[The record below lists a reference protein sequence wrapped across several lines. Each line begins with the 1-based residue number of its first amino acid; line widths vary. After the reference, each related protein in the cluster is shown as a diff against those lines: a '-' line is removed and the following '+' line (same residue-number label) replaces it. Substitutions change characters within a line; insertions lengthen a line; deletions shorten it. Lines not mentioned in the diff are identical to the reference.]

1 LDLSKSP
8 LFAKLPANLSLTAKG
23 RVNLRRGVLL
33 HRAAP
38 HGRRY
43 PLSSRSSSGQ
53 DALGQSLGAL
63 RQAIAVSHGYAED
76 HGDGYEAGPV
86 GAPASRRT
94 GALGFTP
101 LHRRP
106 PPHSRAIQCLAVQ
119 RREFLHIYER
129 ENHQIVD
136 FRYFVVLARLM
147 PINKKT
153 YAGRLSVKLVVGLLD
168 GPPLPWSTCAPLWVI
183 VSLLCW
189 LIIEVAARGIE
200 AM

>member
-1 LDLSKSP
+1 MDLSKSP

-106 PPHSRAIQCLAVQ
+106 VDSPATQCVAVQ
-119 RREFLHIYER
+119 RRKFLHIYEQER
-129 ENHQIVD
+129 LHIVD
-136 FRYFVVLARLM
+136 FRYFAVLARLM
-147 PINKKT
+147 PIN
-153 YAGRLSVKLVVGLLD
+153 
-168 GPPLPWSTCAPLWVI
+168 
-183 VSLLCW
+183 
-189 LIIEVAARGIE
+189 
-200 AM
+200 